1 MSSDVTATPRRGTS
15 VQTVQT
21 VSLPRQALRGSEDLG
36 PLTPSQ
42 SDLYVADRAADDPT
56 TYHVA
61 LVYRVEGALDDTELR
76 ARFERLLAAHPMLA
90 ACVVEG
96 SEGWFF
102 APAERAP
109 ALHVSSVP
117 IDPESPLAAR
127 RVRQECRRP
136 MDPARG
142 PLLRVVLLR
151 YPGHRADLVV
161 VAHHLVV
168 DEPSAE
174 LMARWLL
181 AGDEAEPAQTF
192 AAWGTATA
200 VTPDRT
206 ERAAALRDELAA
218 ADLTPALDW
227 AAPTEEEVGGAICG
241 LRLHEAL
248 WEQVRKLSAELRITP
263 YSFVVAAAGLVFG
276 RNARAARPVL
286 GATVS
291 RRTPR
296 HAATVGYFNS
306 TVPVPLGL
314 DAQPTVADFLR
325 QAHARSMRAYRDAD
339 LPLST
344 VLPKGAGEGP
354 RLVVVPTAP
363 LPEITAGGARCTPH
377 TDLDL
382 GTAQFPLALY
392 LRQEAEGLHGLLR
405 YQRGRISASAAEQFC
420 RQVETVVAAFVADP
434 DAAPWEVVTVPRP
447 SGAGQGLT
455 TAPVVQDLSIP
466 ELFARQVARDA
477 GRVAVTGGRRSL
489 TYAELDAESSA
500 LACVLVEAGV
510 EVGDRVGV
518 CLPRGA
524 ALIVGLL
531 GVLKAGAVYVPLD
544 AGYPAE
550 RLAFV
555 VEDTGVRV
563 VVGDALPPAVQERVR
578 TVEVSAQPQDAGRV
592 LPAVDADALAYVIHT
607 SGSTGRPKGVLVA
620 HRNVMALLAATK
632 AEFQLGTSDVWSFFH
647 SFAFDFSVW
656 EIWGCLLTGGRLVVV
671 DHWAARDP
679 EELHATLAR
688 EKVTVLSQTPSA
700 FSQLIRAENF
710 QQANLAVRLLIFGG
724 EPLDS
729 KMLLPWLDHYP
740 ETSCRAVN
748 MYGITETTVHCTW
761 HTLTRADAL
770 TGTRSVGRPLPG
782 WQLHILD
789 EHAQPVP
796 PGVAGEIYIGG
807 AGVAQGYGNRPEL
820 TAQRFLPDHLTHTPG
835 ARLYR
840 SGDLGRYTPDGH
852 LEHLGRLDDQ
862 VKIRGHRI
870 EPGEIRT
877 TLLEDARVS
886 AAAALVRTPD
896 GPATARV
903 DAYVVVAD
911 PEELPDIRR
920 VLVQRLPAYL
930 VPATLTAV
938 PELPLTPNGKLDAVR
953 LPDPV
958 IPSPADASPA
968 PEPGGED
975 TCPVALTAI
984 WQQVIGVP
992 VGPDDN
998 FFDLGG
1004 NSLLAVQLNAALR
1017 KSGFPEVRL
1026 RDIFRH
1032 STPRR
1037 LAVAIESR
1045 GGAVEN
1051 ASKLGG
1057 KSA

>member
-1 MSSDVTATPRRGTS
+1 MTSEALAGPFQAADGDPTTAPEQKATYGKGP
-15 VQTVQT
+15 
-21 VSLPRQALRGSEDLG
+21 SLGHGG
-36 PLTPSQ
+36 PLTTPRTSIPEAFTAQ
-42 SDLYVADRAADDPT
+42 
-56 TYHVA
+56 
-61 LVYRVEGALDDTELR
+61 
-76 ARFERLLAAHPMLA
+76 AR
-90 ACVVEG
+90 
-96 SEGWFF
+96 
-102 APAERAP
+102 RAP
-109 ALHVSSVP
+109 T
-117 IDPESPLAAR
+117 E
-127 RVRQECRRP
+127 
-136 MDPARG
+136 
-142 PLLRVVLLR
+142 
-151 YPGHRADLVV
+151 
-161 VAHHLVV
+161 
-168 DEPSAE
+168 
-174 LMARWLL
+174 
-181 AGDEAEPAQTF
+181 
-192 AAWGTATA
+192 TA
-200 VTPDRT
+200 VTD
-206 ERAAALRDELAA
+206 
-218 ADLTPALDW
+218 
-227 AAPTEEEVGGAICG
+227 
-241 LRLHEAL
+241 
-248 WEQVRKLSAELRITP
+248 
-263 YSFVVAAAGLVFG
+263 
-276 RNARAARPVL
+276 
-286 GATVS
+286 
-291 RRTPR
+291 
-296 HAATVGYFNS
+296 
-306 TVPVPLGL
+306 
-314 DAQPTVADFLR
+314 
-325 QAHARSMRAYRDAD
+325 
-339 LPLST
+339 
-344 VLPKGAGEGP
+344 
-354 RLVVVPTAP
+354 
-363 LPEITAGGARCTPH
+363 
-377 TDLDL
+377 
-382 GTAQFPLALY
+382 
-392 LRQEAEGLHGLLR
+392 
-405 YQRGRISASAAEQFC
+405 
-420 RQVETVVAAFVADP
+420 
-434 DAAPWEVVTVPRP
+434 
-447 SGAGQGLT
+447 
-455 TAPVVQDLSIP
+455 
-466 ELFARQVARDA
+466 
-477 GRVAVTGGRRSL
+477 GRRSL

-877 TLLEDARVS
+877 TLLEDADVL
-886 AAAALVRTPD
+886 AAVVLVR
-896 GPATARV
+896 GAGTASARL
-903 DAYVVVAD
+903 DAYVVTTPDGDPGRIKRRAAD
-911 PEELPDIRR
+911 
-920 VLVQRLPAYL
+920 RLPAHL
-930 VPATLTAV
+930 VPGTVTAI
-938 PELPLTPNGKLDAVR
+938 PELPLTPNGKLDPTG
-953 LPDPV
+953 LPDPTHEHT
-958 IPSPADASPA
+958 PANSPT
-968 PEPGGED
+968 D
-975 TCPVALTAI
+975 TDPIEAHLISIWEALLH
-984 WQQVIGVP
+984 VP
-992 VGPDDN
+992 VRPHDN
-998 FFDLGG
+998 FFEIGG
-1004 NSLLAVQLNAALR
+1004 NSLLASRLRNALHEAGFTSVQ
-1017 KSGFPEVRL
+1017 L
-1026 RDIFRH
+1026 RDIYRN
-1032 STPRR
+1032 SSLPALVELVRAGRR
-1037 LAVAIESR
+1037 GVKEPS
-1045 GGAVEN
+1045 
-1051 ASKLGG
+1051 
-1057 KSA
+1057 